1 MCAGL
6 MVVTELLELEIWWV
20 SLRARRASVGS
31 NWVTLSTWFSHVGK
45 RLRICLVNEIRC
57 SASFLGAN
65 MYRQDPARSAATLLT
80 GEGSVF
86 PSGRVIF
93 PRMMRVA
100 IVRVL
105 AEVRS
110 ESAISDKVGM
120 WAKGS
125 QLVRFKKETFVV
137 DSNVE
142 ICSVI
147 AGDMIR
153 S

>member
-1 MCAGL
+1 
-6 MVVTELLELEIWWV
+6 
-20 SLRARRASVGS
+20 
-31 NWVTLSTWFSHVGK
+31 
-45 RLRICLVNEIRC
+45 
-57 SASFLGAN
+57 